1 MKASEFGIRSE
12 LALQARARC
21 ARDACA
27 GQEAGGPEG
36 PEQEEGA
43 FGVADGQAA
52 RFTKGGREHTLV
64 VLGAIA
70 YHGAQMAVDDDDD
83 DSSEG
88 EDILAEI
95 IPTPSESMG
104 STTADTREK
113 TPSETTSAEPTV
125 PEPPTPPEPPVSSSE
140 PPYTEP
146 LSQEEPTQTAQAL
159 RSRTSGA
166 SSPPTHAAARA
177 ALFANRRRP
186 EASAATTTTETSTA
200 TAEAILDQQAAE
212 REDLAGKVF
221 KMAQAMKQQQ
231 QSIASSLESEKEVL
245 GRATEGMERTGHGME
260 VAKGRMGMLTRMT
273 EGKGWWGR
281 MILFAWV
288 YGLMVALMVLV
299 FVMPKLRF

>member
-1 MKASEFGIRSE
+1 
-12 LALQARARC
+12 
-21 ARDACA
+21 
-27 GQEAGGPEG
+27 
-36 PEQEEGA
+36 
-43 FGVADGQAA
+43 
-52 RFTKGGREHTLV
+52 
-64 VLGAIA
+64 
-70 YHGAQMAVDDDDD
+70 MAVDDDDD
-83 DSSEG
+83 DSLEG

-104 STTADTREK
+104 STTADTWER

-125 PEPPTPPEPPVSSSE
+125 QEPPTPPEPPVSSSE

-146 LSQEEPTQTAQAL
+146 LTQEEPTQTAQAL

-186 EASAATTTTETSTA
+186 EATAATTTTETSTA

-245 GRATEGMERTGHGME
+245 GRATEGMERTGQGME